1 MPRVRQRPLALLLA
15 SLALALPSVAAE
27 KALLE
32 RKSAFNTIYVTE
44 DTEGL
49 RIMRFSK
56 DGPRQSVIK
65 PGDPDH
71 LEAGYTRAVPV
82 AFVFNPRPRNMLVVG
97 LGGGAVPTFL
107 HRCLPELAIDAVE
120 LDPAVI
126 EIAKSHF
133 GFREDEKLRAH
144 AADGRAYVEKSQARY
159 DVILL
164 DAFGTHDIPYAL
176 VTQEFLRGVRRIT
189 APEGVVIGNI
199 WRRDHNRLYDSM
211 VRTYLDVF
219 ETVYIVD
226 IEGTLNRLVVALPWK
241 PELARDEILR
251 RARLLTASLP
261 LRQDLAAILERG
273 LRAPGADGASGR
285 VLTDADPPR

>member
-15 SLALALPSVAAE
+15 SLALALPSLAAE
-27 KALLE
+27 KPLLE
-32 RKSAFNTIYVTE
+32 RKSAYNTIYVTE
-44 DTEGL
+44 DADGF
-49 RIMRFSK
+49 RIMRFSM

-120 LDPAVI
+120 LDPVVI

-133 GFREDEKLRAH
+133 GFREDDKLRAY
-144 AADGRAYVEKSQARY
+144 AADGRAYVETSQARY

-176 VTQEFLRGVRRIT
+176 VTKEFLRSVRRIT
-189 APEGVVIGNI
+189 APQGVVIGNI

-219 ETVYIVD
+219 DTVYIVD

-241 PELARDEILR
+241 PELGRDEILR
-251 RARLLTASLP
+251 RARSLTASLP

-273 LRAPGADGASGR
+273 LRAPGADGATGR